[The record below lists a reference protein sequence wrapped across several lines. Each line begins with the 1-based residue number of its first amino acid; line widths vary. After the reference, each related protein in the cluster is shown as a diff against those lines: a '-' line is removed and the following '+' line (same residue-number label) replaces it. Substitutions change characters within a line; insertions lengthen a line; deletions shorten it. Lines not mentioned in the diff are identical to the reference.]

1 MEQRNL
7 ILAIVLSIAI
17 LLGFQYFAPT
27 PMKPAPV
34 LSAASEPGPQGG
46 ASSAV
51 GPIAPVAALKPR
63 AVLLPQAPR
72 LEIETPRLKGSI
84 NLKGAR
90 LDDVT
95 LTDYR
100 ESLDPNSPSID
111 LLNPSGSH
119 DALFAET
126 GWIAKDPA
134 LFVPNAETVW
144 QAEGGKLTP
153 ATPVTLRWDNGA
165 GLVFTRRFSVDD
177 GFMFVVRDGIE
188 NKTGAP
194 VSVLPFGLISRTGE
208 PSKTATWI
216 SYEGPMGAFN
226 GVEENIGYSAI
237 ANDRPLERTS
247 LGGWIGF
254 SEKYWLT
261 TLAPLD
267 QTQELKA
274 SFRHS
279 GVDKT
284 DTQTYQADY
293 LGSAITVE
301 SGKTGENAM
310 LLFSGAKEVKL
321 LNTYGDKYNL
331 PVYNNVV
338 DWGWFYFLTK
348 PIFYLLDII
357 YGQVGNFGIAILIL
371 TLVIKALFFP
381 LQTRAVIN
389 MNKMKELQPELTK
402 LREKYGEDRVRLNQE
417 MMALQK
423 RVGANPIAGCLPILL
438 QIPVF
443 FSLYKVLY
451 SNIEMRHAPF
461 YGWIHDLS
469 APDPTSVFNLFGV
482 LDFSLPQALMIGVW
496 PLIYGATMFLQ
507 QQMQPAPPDPVQARM
522 LKFMPIMLVFM
533 MSSLPAGL
541 MIYWSW
547 SNVIGI
553 GQSWLITRQTK
564 KMAIADAKAVKA

>member
-34 LSAASEPGPQGG
+34 PLAGGESGTQGQPLIIGPN
-46 ASSAV
+46 AH
-51 GPIAPVAALKPR
+51 VADLKPR
-63 AVLLPQAPR
+63 AELLPQAPR
-72 LEIETPRLKGSI
+72 LAIQTPRIKGSI

-90 LDDVT
+90 IDDVT

-100 ESLDPNSPSID
+100 ETLDPNSPAID
-111 LLNPSGSH
+111 LLNPSGAR

-126 GWIAKDPA
+126 GWIAKDPSVT
-134 LFVPNAETVW
+134 VPNAETVW
-144 QAEGGKLTP
+144 QVDALKLTP
-153 ATPVTLRWDNGA
+153 QTPVVLRWDNGA
-165 GLVFTRRFSVDD
+165 GLIFTRQISVDD
-177 GFMFVVRDGIE
+177 GFMFVVRDGVE
-188 NKTGAP
+188 NKTGTA
-194 VSVLPFGLISRTGE
+194 VTVLPYGLISRTGA

-226 GVEENIGYSAI
+226 GVEENIGYSSI
-237 ANDRPLERTS
+237 VTEHPLERTS
-247 LGGWIGF
+247 VGGWIGF

-267 QTQELKA
+267 QAQELKA
-274 SFRHS
+274 TFHHT

-284 DTQTYQADY
+284 DTQSYQADY
-293 LGSAITVE
+293 LGAPVTIEPGASRD
-301 SGKTGENAM
+301 NAM
-310 LLFSGAKEVKL
+310 LLFSGAKEVNL
-321 LNTYGDKYNL
+321 LNAYGEKYNL

-469 APDPTSVFNLFGV
+469 APDPTSVFNLFGA

-564 KMAIADAKAVKA
+564 KMSVGDAKAVKV